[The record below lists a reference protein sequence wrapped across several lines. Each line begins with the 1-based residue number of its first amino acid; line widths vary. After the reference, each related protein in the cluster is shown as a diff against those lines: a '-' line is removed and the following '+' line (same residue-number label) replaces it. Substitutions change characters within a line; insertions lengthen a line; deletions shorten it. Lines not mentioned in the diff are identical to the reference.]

1 MEIKLEI
8 ATIKANTP
16 PFGGVDLCW
25 LFSRNQLEFI
35 LQDITVFQS
44 SPLVTTAEYQETI
57 LPVINLEQHFGLP
70 EIRQGRLFKYLVVR
84 AVAAEKT
91 LAKVIIKTP
100 QALKIQQ
107 LENIFTAS
115 KTLSLPRN
123 NTDQMGTFSMPDGS
137 IGIFPDFAG
146 ISRALNWREDKSQ

>member
-1 MEIKLEI
+1 MENKLEI

-16 PFGGVDLCW
+16 SFGGANLCW

-70 EIRQGRLFKYLVVR
+70 EIGQGRLFKYLVVR
-84 AVAAEKT
+84 AVAVEKT
-91 LAKVIIKTP
+91 LAKVIVKTP

-107 LENIFTAS
+107 LENIFTAP
-115 KTLSLPRN
+115 KTLLLPRN
-123 NTDQMGTFSMPDGS
+123 NTDLIGVFSMPDGS
-137 IGIFPDFAG
+137 TGIFPDFAG
-146 ISRALNWREDKSQ
+146 ISRSLNWRGNKT